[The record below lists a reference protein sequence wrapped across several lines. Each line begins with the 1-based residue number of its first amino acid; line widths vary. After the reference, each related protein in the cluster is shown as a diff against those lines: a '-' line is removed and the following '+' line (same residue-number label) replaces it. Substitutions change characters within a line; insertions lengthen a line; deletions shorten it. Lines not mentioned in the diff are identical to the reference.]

1 MKRFR
6 FPLRPVAVLRAHKE
20 MRAREAFGAAVHSY
34 VQAEERLATTRKRV
48 AELEQLLFAGRS
60 QRFLAA
66 DAASL
71 QRVYRSECQA
81 EMEAER
87 EVIAAREVM
96 NQKRGEYLEANRQL
110 KVVGKLE
117 EKALSRHRAEELKTE
132 QHNLDEFAGYLASR
146 KPALT

>member
-20 MRAREAFGAAVHSY
+20 MRAREAFGASVHSY
-34 VQAEERLATTRKRV
+34 VQAEERLATTRTRV
-48 AELEQLLFAGRS
+48 ADMEQLLFAGRS
-60 QRFLAA
+60 ERFLAG
-66 DAASL
+66 DAAAL
-71 QRVYRSECQA
+71 YRVYRSECHA

-87 EVIAAREVM
+87 EVITAREVM
-96 NQKRGEYLEANRQL
+96 NQKRAEYLEANRQL

-117 EKALSRHRAEELKTE
+117 EKALTRHRAEELRTE
-132 QHNLDEFAGYLASR
+132 QHSLDEFAGYLASR